1 MILHASDKSN
11 SNLNRQLMGSFR
23 EVVRDLELK
32 ELNRRGRKF
41 TWTNE
46 RTHTRI
52 DRAFCSTDWD
62 LMLPDV
68 YLQALSLRVSDHCT
82 LLIADSATV
91 RKYRGFRFE
100 AFWPKLQGYQDIVAA
115 TWNKPINVT
124 NRFLRLHVKLRR
136 TSKTL
141 RAWAKGLIGHNKLL
155 LRAASQLIA
164 IMDVVQEHRQL
175 SEQEISLKRDL
186 KARFLG
192 MMAVEKLRA
201 KQRARLSY
209 LSAEEANSKLFYIR
223 ANGRRR
229 KNVIH
234 SLQSQHGVCY
244 SHEAKENE
252 LFSHY
257 SSQFGQPCQRNY
269 TFNWEEISLPR
280 RDLSYLEEE
289 FSEKEVNAILQDL
302 ASEKAPGPDG
312 FIGLFFKKSWQ
323 LIKSDVLL
331 AVQYFFQCH
340 CQHLPLLNTAHIVL
354 VPKKADAKC
363 VTDFWLISLTHSIA
377 KLFSKLLANRLAPE
391 LNELVSQAQSAFIK
405 MRSIQDNFLYTQ
417 NLIKA
422 LYRSKQPGLFLK
434 LDIAKAF
441 DTERWDYL
449 MEVLEQFGF
458 GPRWREWVTALLST
472 ASTAVLLNKARG
484 KWFKHGAG
492 LRQGDPLSPFLFIL
506 AMEPLQR
513 LLEIATTEQMLSPIN
528 NRVAKSRTSLY
539 ADDAAIF
546 VNPVKEE
553 VHVIAQILDYFGHV
567 SGLVTN
573 RSKCAVYPIR
583 CEEVDVS
590 DIMEGFR
597 CPLNAFPCNYLGL
610 PLHFR
615 TLHKVEI
622 QPLIDKMANRL
633 ATWKGKFQNKA
644 GRLKLL
650 NTVLSS
656 MPTYFLTVFPLKN
669 GPSRG

>member
-1 MILHASDKSN
+1 
-11 SNLNRQLMGSFR
+11 
-23 EVVRDLELK
+23 
-32 ELNRRGRKF
+32 
-41 TWTNE
+41 
-46 RTHTRI
+46 
-52 DRAFCSTDWD
+52 
-62 LMLPDV
+62 
-68 YLQALSLRVSDHCT
+68 
-82 LLIADSATV
+82 
-91 RKYRGFRFE
+91 
-100 AFWPKLQGYQDIVAA
+100 
-115 TWNKPINVT
+115 
-124 NRFLRLHVKLRR
+124 
-136 TSKTL
+136 
-141 RAWAKGLIGHNKLL
+141 
-155 LRAASQLIA
+155 
-164 IMDVVQEHRQL
+164 MDVVQEHRQL

-441 DTERWDYL
+441 REMGLSHGSIGAVWVWSSLERMGDCPT
-449 MEVLEQFGF
+449 V
-458 GPRWREWVTALLST
+458 
-472 ASTAVLLNKARG
+472 N
-484 KWFKHGAG
+484 G
-492 LRQGDPLSPFLFIL
+492 LHCCP
-506 AMEPLQR
+506 
-513 LLEIATTEQMLSPIN
+513 
-528 NRVAKSRTSLY
+528 
-539 ADDAAIF
+539 
-546 VNPVKEE
+546 
-553 VHVIAQILDYFGHV
+553 AQ
-567 SGLVTN
+567 
-573 RSKCAVYPIR
+573 
-583 CEEVDVS
+583 
-590 DIMEGFR
+590 
-597 CPLNAFPCNYLGL
+597 
-610 PLHFR
+610 
-615 TLHKVEI
+615 
-622 QPLIDKMANRL
+622 
-633 ATWKGKFQNKA
+633 
-644 GRLKLL
+644 
-650 NTVLSS
+650 
-656 MPTYFLTVFPLKN
+656 
-669 GPSRG
+669 